1 MDGVEESVADCSHAP
16 SNVEGEYCARM
27 HSSLAGRWH
36 WMIRLNQVGN
46 AATMHLGLQCR
57 SHVSPG
63 QSEMGEWEYHDA
75 SVDDGEL
82 VVQRAADF

>member
-1 MDGVEESVADCSHAP
+1 MDGVEESVVDRSHAP

-36 WMIRLNQVGN
+36 WMIHLTQVGN

-57 SHVSPG
+57 SHVSPA

-75 SVDDGEL
+75 SVDGGAL
-82 VVQRAADF
+82 VVRRAADF